1 MAESKPVRPREDSQQ
16 GAGPEF
22 HPRGRA
28 ESSVVYPVISR
39 RARGLSL
46 GINLFPELK
55 VCSYD
60 CPYCEVPAFSDPEM
74 RLAPG
79 DVRRALEGYFRG
91 HLRDFESGL
100 ILKDISISGN
110 GEPTLS
116 PLLEE
121 ALCAGREAIER
132 FGLNSDSARH
142 HERSFGAIKLV
153 LITNSSGFLREEI
166 RKALTDF
173 YKESPFEIWA
183 KLDGGTEML
192 HAQLSRSFFS
202 YQEILDGLIE
212 FSRAVPLTLQTMV
225 LEDVRTHDA
234 LFDCE
239 AYAKS
244 ILALLERGGHLN
256 AVQLYTVARPP
267 AESWVAPLS
276 DEALMAYARKLS
288 SLQES
293 QNDKKRQTPTIYC
306 YGSHGEVDWVHGNR

>member
-1 MAESKPVRPREDSQQ
+1 MAESKPVRPREDFQQ
-16 GAGPEF
+16 GASPEF

-28 ESSVVYPVISR
+28 ESAIVYPVISR
-39 RARGLSL
+39 RAGGLSL
-46 GINLFPELK
+46 GINLFPERK

-60 CPYCEVPAFSDPEM
+60 CPYCEVPAFSNPGM
-74 RLAPG
+74 GLAPG

-121 ALCAGREAIER
+121 ALYAGRKAIETCS
-132 FGLNSDSARH
+132 LNGNFS
-142 HERSFGAIKLV
+142 AIKLV
-153 LITNSSGFLREEI
+153 LITNSSGFLRAEI
-166 RKALTDF
+166 RKTLMDF
-173 YKESPFEIWA
+173 YAEFPFEIWA
-183 KLDGGTEML
+183 KLDGGSKTL
-192 HAQLSRSFFS
+192 HEQLSRSSFS

-225 LEDVRTHDA
+225 LEDARTHDT
-234 LFDCE
+234 LLDCE
-239 AYAKS
+239 AYAES
-244 ILALLERGGHLN
+244 IHGLLEHGGHLN
-256 AVQLYTVARPP
+256 AVQLYTVARLP
-267 AESWVAPLS
+267 AESWILPVS
-276 DEALMAYARKLS
+276 DEVLIAYARKLS

-293 QNDKKRQTPTIYC
+293 RNNKKRQTPTMYC